1 MKLKGRL
8 GGQPRRWTAVAA
20 STMRLSRI
28 GAKALLVS
36 VVFVFVLS
44 VPALATTPQDVTIT
58 ALLTPGNS
66 GPWSATGAIQDSGS
80 YLRADVDLTGSIFRS
95 PTVGS
100 AQDTVTFTG
109 SSGGTFTI
117 QNQVLFT
124 LNQAGGCCDITGQWV
139 VDGGTG
145 VYADLLG
152 QGSFAVS
159 GTYVILQGQVH
170 FDGP

>member
-1 MKLKGRL
+1 M
-8 GGQPRRWTAVAA
+8 
-20 STMRLSRI
+20 
-28 GAKALLVS
+28 S
-36 VVFVFVLS
+36 VVFLFTLS

-58 ALLTPGNS
+58 ALLTPGIDS

-80 YLRADVDLTGSIFRS
+80 YLRTDVDLTGSIFRS
-95 PTVGS
+95 PRVGS

-109 SSGGTFTI
+109 SSGSTFTL

-124 LNQAGGCCDITGQWV
+124 LNQAGSGCCNITGQWV

-145 VYADLLG
+145 VYAGLLG